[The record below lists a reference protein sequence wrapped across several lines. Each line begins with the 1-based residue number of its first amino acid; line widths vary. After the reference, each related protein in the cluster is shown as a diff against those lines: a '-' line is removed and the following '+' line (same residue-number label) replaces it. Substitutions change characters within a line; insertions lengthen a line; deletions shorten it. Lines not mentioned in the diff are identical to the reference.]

1 MFSALDALK
10 NPRITRFT
18 APKFCVLFH
27 LITQTVKTHV
37 LLFQLNSFPQCIK
50 VTGLVS
56 QEEDGGN
63 LSDSLLAVCKTCVS
77 HHLFIFYGRI
87 KSIWSLFH
95 STSCPNM
102 IGSLHYQPQNRCML
116 VFQHRAF
123 KIEGTIGPLSEL
135 G

>member
-1 MFSALDALK
+1 M
-10 NPRITRFT
+10 
-18 APKFCVLFH
+18 
-27 LITQTVKTHV
+27 
-37 LLFQLNSFPQCIK
+37 FQLNSFPQCIK

-56 QEEDGGN
+56 QEEDGGK
-63 LSDSLLAVCKTCVS
+63 SLLAVCKTCVI

-95 STSCPNM
+95 SISCPNM
-102 IGSLHYQPQNRCML
+102 IGSLHYQLQNLCML
-116 VFQHRAF
+116 VFQHQAF